1 MIKLHLKNAEE
12 KPSKAK
18 ENLTVCL
25 PCNAM
30 LAMQT
35 LFSIFCD
42 CITKQ
47 TSPYR
52 ICWCFGR
59 SYLCFT
65 STEGTVYPM
74 ETQLFLKL
82 LAWSNQSYPLP
93 PHSLVQLLSLHCNH
107 NPITPVINKTLRC
120 FLMWLC
126 LIQYMRW
133 LIFMQWV
140 TAECFS
146 VSTLPGAYHMPYSL
160 PLWQWQKAARR
171 GENIYS
177 TSEPFSSLQ
186 SLST

>member
-1 MIKLHLKNAEE
+1 MTKLHWKNAKE

-25 PCNAM
+25 LCNAM
-30 LAMQT
+30 FAMQT

-47 TSPYR
+47 PSPYR
-52 ICWCFGR
+52 ICWSLGR
-59 SYLCFT
+59 SCLCFT
-65 STEGTVYPM
+65 STEGTVHLVA
-74 ETQLFLKL
+74 TQLFLKL

-93 PHSLVQLLSLHCNH
+93 PHSLVQLLSLHCHH
-107 NPITPVINKTLRC
+107 NPITSVVNKTHRF

-133 LIFMQWV
+133 SICMQWV

-146 VSTLPGAYHMPYSL
+146 VSTLPAAYHVPYSFA
-160 PLWQWQKAARR
+160 LWQWQKAARR
-171 GENIYS
+171 GEKIHS
-177 TSEPFSSLQ
+177 ISETFFSLP